1 MDTLP
6 APRVSDIERNI
17 TSLRARLLVLEQAEK
32 IRLGELKT
40 IAAHARQAKQ
50 VAEGSRTRANEVF
63 AHGAIAE
70 RGGYLHIDDYAI
82 AGLEAHGN
90 LYALWI
96 ASAAAANPST
106 DRGGL
111 LQIVFANQGRF
122 TWCRAEGARLAWEF
136 VRAARER
143 ETALFHARQ
152 ARGSKHWRKNAI
164 TEFQHYLITLIEV
177 RGGFRAPANLN
188 CGRAHD
194 WIAQVGGHPDFWAP
208 PAHPPVFDE

>member
-1 MDTLP
+1 MSTLP
-6 APRVSDIERNI
+6 STRTGELARHI
-17 TSLRARLLVLEQAEK
+17 TSLRARLRVLEQAEQ

-50 VAEGSRTRANEVF
+50 VAEGAHTVANRVY

-70 RGGYLHIDDYAI
+70 RGGYLNIDDYAL
-82 AGLEAHGN
+82 AGLEAHGD

-96 ASAAAANPST
+96 ATTAAANPSS

-111 LQIVFANQGRF
+111 LRIIFADPRRHA
-122 TWCRAEGARLAWEF
+122 WCRAEGARLAWEF
-136 VRAARER
+136 AKAAREK

-152 ARGSKHWRKNAI
+152 ARGSKHWRKNAV
-164 TEFQHYLITLIEV
+164 TEFQFYMISLIEV
-177 RGGFRAPANLN
+177 RGGFRAPNNLN

-208 PAHPPVFDE
+208 PAGPPAFDI